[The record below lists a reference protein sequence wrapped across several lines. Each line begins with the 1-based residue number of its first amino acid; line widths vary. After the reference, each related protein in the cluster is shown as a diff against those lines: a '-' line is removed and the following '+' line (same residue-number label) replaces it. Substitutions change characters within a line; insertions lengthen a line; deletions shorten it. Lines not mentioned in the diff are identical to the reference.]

1 MRIRDIHQAY
11 VEKVQQYIPIREFF
25 QDLESRARVIE
36 APQAEQALWQV
47 DRIVAIAPGVCLE
60 IKFDPNDPFGTPCFL
75 LLGANDK
82 IKPLKLSLS
91 ENIDKYDAECS
102 LADNIQSILNID
114 LPFPI
119 TEEQINESSNNLNL
133 DCGICYV
140 FKLENSIPTEN
151 CNQCNQNFHLECLY
165 ECLKNNA
172 TSKSHN
178 MLYGKCPFCDT
189 DISCSFKK
197 LIQ

>member
-1 MRIRDIHQAY
+1 MP
-11 VEKVQQYIPIREFF
+11 K
-25 QDLESRARVIE
+25 
-36 APQAEQALWQV
+36 
-47 DRIVAIAPGVCLE
+47 
-60 IKFDPNDPFGTPCFL
+60 FL

-82 IKPLKLSLS
+82 IKPLKLALA
-91 ENIDKYDAECS
+91 ENIDEYDSESS
-102 LADNIQSILNID
+102 LADNIERILNID
-114 LPFPI
+114 LPFTI
-119 TEEQINESSNNLNL
+119 TEEQINESSSHNLNL

-178 MLYGKCPFCDT
+178 TLYRKYP
-189 DISCSFKK
+189 
-197 LIQ
+197 